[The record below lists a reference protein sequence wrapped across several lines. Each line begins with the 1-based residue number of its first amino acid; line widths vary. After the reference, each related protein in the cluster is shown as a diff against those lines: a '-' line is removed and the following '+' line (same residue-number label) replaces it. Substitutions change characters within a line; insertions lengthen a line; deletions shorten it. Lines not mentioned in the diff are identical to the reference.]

1 MVVTRSIGDGK
12 QGPVGMTVLAKK
24 KSEEKFAALLLDAID
39 LAFTALGPN
48 VKFSIYFNLEAKFA
62 LPKQQIPDRI
72 EDFTNALEAIF
83 GQASKH
89 LEILIMKYLNDKVQC
104 NYKYI
109 GPKWLVPNLTF
120 ERYIKLVQ
128 MTVEGSGKK
137 AVDVEVLL
145 DDYRKPEQ
153 KT

>member
-1 MVVTRSIGDGK
+1 MR
-12 QGPVGMTVLAKK
+12 VLAKK

-39 LAFTALGPN
+39 LAFIALGPN

-72 EDFTNALEAIF
+72 EDFSNALETIF
-83 GQASKH
+83 GQASKQ
-89 LEILIMKYLNDKVQC
+89 LQILIMKYLNDKVQC
-104 NYKYI
+104 NFEYI

-137 AVDVEVLL
+137 AVDIEVLL

-153 KT
+153 KNR